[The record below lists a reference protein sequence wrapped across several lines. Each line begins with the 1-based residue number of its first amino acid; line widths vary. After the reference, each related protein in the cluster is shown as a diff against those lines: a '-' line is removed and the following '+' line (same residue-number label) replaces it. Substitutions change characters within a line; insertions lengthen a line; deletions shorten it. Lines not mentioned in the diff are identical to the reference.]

1 MIFYSLRII
10 HFFTSPRLENHYQA
24 APRGGNV
31 STVERLKQ
39 AARRLSSVCD
49 KAITNLEKA
58 EAVAHATNPL
68 DYAWPHH
75 EQFIEQWGGLGAN
88 TLLLGMNPGPWGM
101 AQTGVPFG
109 ATHVA
114 REFLRIEAK
123 ELTTPANAH
132 PKRPIVGMGLERQEV
147 SGTRLWNLMEELYGS
162 PETTFAHLFVVNHC
176 PLLLLG
182 ERGQNI
188 TPDKVPKALIEPVLE
203 ACDDHLREVVD
214 IMGITRIVGVGKYA
228 EKRARLALNAGKKG
242 PGKASD
248 GRDVEITT
256 CWHPS
261 PASPLAN
268 RNDGADWR
276 ENVRNVLIG

>member
-1 MIFYSLRII
+1 M
-10 HFFTSPRLENHYQA
+10 
-24 APRGGNV
+24 

-39 AARRLSSVCD
+39 AARRLSLECD
-49 KAITNLEKA
+49 KAITNLQKA

-75 EQFIEQWGGLGAN
+75 EQFIEQWGGLGAT

-109 ATHVA
+109 ATQVA
-114 REFLRIEAK
+114 RDFLRIEAK

-132 PKRPIVGMGLERQEV
+132 PKRPIVGMDLERQEV

-162 PETTFAHLFVVNHC
+162 PESTFADLFVVNHC

-188 TPDKVPKALIEPVLE
+188 TPDKVPKSLIEPVLE

-268 RNDGADWR
+268 RNEGADWR

>member
-1 MIFYSLRII
+1 MATI
-10 HFFTSPRLENHYQA
+10 
-24 APRGGNV
+24 
-31 STVERLKQ
+31 ERLKQ
-39 AARRLSSVCD
+39 AAKHLSAACD
-49 KAITNLEKA
+49 EAISKLETSGS
-58 EAVAHATNPL
+58 VAHATNPL

-75 EQFIEQWGGLGAN
+75 EQFIEQWGGLGAT

-114 REFLRIEAK
+114 RDFLRIEAK
-123 ELTTPANAH
+123 ELSTPANAH
-132 PKRPIVGMGLERQEV
+132 PKRPIVGMDLERQEV

-162 PETTFAHLFVVNHC
+162 PEATFSNLFVVNHC

-182 ERGQNI
+182 ARGQNI
-188 TPDKVPKALIEPVLE
+188 TPDKVPKALIEPVLK

-214 IMGITRIVGVGKYA
+214 IMGIARIVGVGKYA
-228 EKRARLALNAGKKG
+228 EQRARQAFDAGKKG
-242 PGKASD
+242 HGITAS
-248 GRDVEITT
+248 GREIEITT